1 MLTISDKGVL
11 LFVLVNDA
19 ACWSAKV
26 QLETGKPTLRL
37 VILFVTSS
45 SQQVVQAMPIMHPEA
60 KVQLPVSKYLCWWGP
75 VNNTDTN

>member
-1 MLTISDKGVL
+1 MLTISDEAFRL
-11 LFVLVNDA
+11 LVLVNDA

-26 QLETGKPTLRL
+26 QLEADKPTLRL

-60 KVQLPVSKYLCWWGP
+60 EVQLPISKYLC
-75 VNNTDTN
+75 

>member
-1 MLTISDKGVL
+1 MLTISDNKGVL
-11 LFVLVNDA
+11 LLVLVNDA

-26 QLETGKPTLRL
+26 QLEFGNPTLRL

-60 KVQLPVSKYLCWWGP
+60 KVQLPVSKYLC
-75 VNNTDTN
+75 

>member
-45 SQQVVQAMPIMHPEA
+45 SQQVVQAMPILHPEEA
-60 KVQLPVSKYLCWWGP
+60 KVQLPVSKYLC
-75 VNNTDTN
+75 